1 MKKYVKKIAKL
12 TYICYHNAICLQ
24 WREDDVKCADTLKK
38 IRKQCLL
45 SQKDFADAIGVS
57 FSTVNRWEN
66 GKTVPN
72 FKDLKKISE
81 YCQKHGIPFDNKN
94 EILEDK

>member
-1 MKKYVKKIAKL
+1 MDYTI
-12 TYICYHNAICLQ
+12 I
-24 WREDDVKCADTLKK
+24 LKR
-38 IRKQCLL
+38 IRQQSLL

-66 GKTVPN
+66 GKNIPN

-81 YCQKHGIPFDNKN
+81 YCYTQNIPFSIEN
-94 EILEDK
+94 IFWEDK